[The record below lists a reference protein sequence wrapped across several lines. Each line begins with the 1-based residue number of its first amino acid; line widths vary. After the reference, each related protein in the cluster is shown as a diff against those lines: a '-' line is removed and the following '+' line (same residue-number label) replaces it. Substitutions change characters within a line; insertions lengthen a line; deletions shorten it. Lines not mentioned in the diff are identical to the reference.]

1 MIALDA
7 SPSTGGRAPSRRAGR
22 LTALLGVLAVL
33 ALLCLA
39 SLAVGSAP
47 LPISTVWQALT
58 AYDGA
63 DIDHITIVDTRLPR
77 TVLAVLIGA
86 ALGVAGALMQAIGR
100 NPLADPGLLGVNAGA
115 GLAVAVGVAY
125 LGLTTISEFVWLG
138 MIGAVLAAILV
149 MVIAARGAAGPTP
162 LRITLVG
169 VALTAVF
176 NGLSMSLSLVNPS
189 RFERMRFWGVGSI
202 ADRPPGTVEFVAP
215 IIVLGLVLAV
225 AAGRSLNAV
234 ALGDDMARAV
244 GARVGLTRFGSVVA
258 LVLLCGAATAAA
270 GPIAFVGL
278 MVPHAVRML
287 VGADQRWVI
296 AYSALVGPVLLLVA
310 DLVGRVVVRPE
321 ELQVGIVTPL
331 IGAPILIWLVRRA
344 KAL

>member
-1 MIALDA
+1 MLV
-7 SPSTGGRAPSRRAGR
+7 
-22 LTALLGVLAVL
+22 LLVA
-33 ALLCLA
+33 LCLISLAIGSA
-39 SLAVGSAP
+39 SLP
-47 LPISTVWQALT
+47 LSTVWQALT
-58 AYDGA
+58 GYDGA
-63 DIDHITIVDTRLPR
+63 DIDHVTIVDARLPR

-86 ALGVAGALMQAIGR
+86 ALGVAGALMQAVGR

-115 GLAVAVGVAY
+115 GLAVAIGVAY

-138 MIGAVLAAILV
+138 MLGAVLAAIAV
-149 MVIAARGAAGPTP
+149 MAIAARGSVGPTP

-176 NGLSMSLSLVNPS
+176 NGLSMSLSLMNPS

-215 IIVLGLVLAV
+215 IIVVGLVLAV
-225 AAGRSLNAV
+225 AGGRALNAM
-234 ALGDDMARAV
+234 ALGDDMARAI
-244 GARVGLTRFGSVVA
+244 GTRVGLARAGAVIA

-270 GPIAFVGL
+270 GPIAFIGL

-287 VGADQRWVI
+287 IGADQRWI
-296 AYSALVGPVLLLVA
+296 LAFSALMGPVLLLIA

-344 KAL
+344 KSL